1 MKNRLNAAFLGLM
14 IAAAIH
20 RREGDPHQPRRILID
35 VDENEDTK
43 MQTVSDL
50 RPPLSPVR
58 LIDGRW
64 VNDDETTP
72 ERRYT
77 AEDEHPG
84 ADYRNF
90 PCLPL
95 PEEPTPTPKD

>member
-1 MKNRLNAAFLGLM
+1 M
-14 IAAAIH
+14 
-20 RREGDPHQPRRILID
+20 
-35 VDENEDTK
+35 
-43 MQTVSDL
+43 S

-64 VNDDETTP
+64 VNADETTP

-77 AEDEHPG
+77 ADDEHRGQPTRSPW
-84 ADYRNF
+84 AEE
-90 PCLPL
+90 LQ